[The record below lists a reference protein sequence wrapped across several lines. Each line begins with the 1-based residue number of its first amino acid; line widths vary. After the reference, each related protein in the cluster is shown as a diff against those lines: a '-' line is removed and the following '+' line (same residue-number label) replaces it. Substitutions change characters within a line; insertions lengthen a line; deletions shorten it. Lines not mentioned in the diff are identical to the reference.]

1 MADMYGAIRSNW
13 FAVNDA
19 DAFRAWFEADCHFGY
34 EVELWDDELW
44 DDDGQFAFG
53 GYEQYPSAWPRYVE
67 DDETHDYDLEHFAEL
82 IRAHL
87 APDAELRVLA
97 AGNEKLRYVAASHL
111 IVTHETVTFNELC
124 EGN

>member
-13 FAVNDA
+13 FAVNDV
-19 DAFRAWFEADCHFGY
+19 DAFRAWFKAECHFGY
-34 EVELWDDELW
+34 AVELW

-53 GYEQYPSAWPRYVE
+53 GYEQYPSAWPRFVD
-67 DDETHDYDLEHFAEL
+67 DDEVHDYDLDNFAEL
-82 IRAHL
+82 IRVHL
-87 APDAELRVLA
+87 APGAELRVLA

>member
-13 FAVNDA
+13 FSVKDP
-19 DAFRAWFEADCHFGY
+19 DAFRDWFEETCHFGY
-34 EVELWDDELW
+34 DVELWIE
-44 DDDGQFAFG
+44 DGRAAFG

-67 DDETHDYDLEHFAEL
+67 DDETHDYDLEYFAEL

-87 APDAELRVLA
+87 ADGEELRVLA

-111 IVTHETVTFNELC
+111 VVSHEAVTFNDLC